1 MDQIGFDWRL
11 IKTMIKW
18 WTDNYEPFI
27 LLRHFHLRCKPFD
40 DDDDDVYTIGTQV
53 SPSKTLSW
61 RQPMIWP
68 ASNVD
73 LIWPFFHTTT
83 CHSIQVGRVSLV
95 LSYFSFLNLS
105 LLFSFLFFL
114 SLHTHTHTHTSM
126 CSIHRFMYMD
136 SPVHLSVS
144 HLFFF
149 VFVSL
154 CSSPFR

>member
-18 WTDNYEPFI
+18 RTDNYEPFI

-105 LLFSFLFFL
+105 LLFSFLFFCL
-114 SLHTHTHTHTSM
+114 CTHTHTHTHIYVFNPPFHVYGLTSPLVR
-126 CSIHRFMYMD
+126 I
-136 SPVHLSVS
+136 PLV
-144 HLFFF
+144 FF